1 VNVTPIRDSLEL
13 GYVDRDLNERIVREL
28 NRDVDRITIEA
39 RNRGRIE
46 GMLVASAFVIVG
58 LAIASLVTI

>member
-1 VNVTPIRDSLEL
+1 MNVTPIRDSLEL

>member
-1 VNVTPIRDSLEL
+1 MNVTPIRDSLEL
-13 GYVDRDLNERIVREL
+13 GYVDRDLNERNVHEL